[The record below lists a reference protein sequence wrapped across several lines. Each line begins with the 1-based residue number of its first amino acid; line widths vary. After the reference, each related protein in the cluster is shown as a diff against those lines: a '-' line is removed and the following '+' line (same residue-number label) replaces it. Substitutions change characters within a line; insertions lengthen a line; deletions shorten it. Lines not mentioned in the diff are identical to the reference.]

1 MRIHSYDVTFKK
13 PKKHKDD
20 GISQQDVFEEPE
32 NEDDPI

>member
-20 GISQQDVFEEPE
+20 GIKQQDVFDKAD
-32 NEDDPI
+32 N